1 MQQTKEIETE
11 LRVLRNER
19 EQFVEMNVRMEIQ
32 TKELGMIMRDQQ
44 KVMQAKNSPKA
55 KSVKGKVSPAGSVS
69 SGNK

>member
-44 KVMQAKNSPKA
+44 KVM
-55 KSVKGKVSPAGSVS
+55 
-69 SGNK
+69 